1 MKRVAANPG
10 VVTPDEA
17 LSESDSTCYVSLS
30 DHIKRTRT
38 TSQDEGLLLSTLLP
52 EQYSGSVWS
61 LESLAIPITYMST
74 GLLYAFPQATI
85 EYFPRTL
92 GASDAQ
98 LSTVAV
104 VRALPWTFKVLFGL
118 LPDAFPI
125 HGQRFTPYLFLGC
138 VTASLFHLLLSIY
151 SASDS
156 LTIVSFTLL
165 LLGATVGVVMADV
178 MADALVA
185 HRVLRI
191 QQKSPKKRS
200 MEAKLQQQDEEL
212 EAKNQPEGSHLQT
225 TVYLCRFA
233 SEMVGYWLGAAL
245 SNKSQ
250 WGWGA
255 SMGQQFALLAVVP
268 MVSVLPA
275 LKYLYEPEE
284 SGPMPLEE
292 QAKGIWLM
300 LQRRATWQPV
310 CFLVLTNAFLVQNA
324 AWGNF
329 LKVAY
334 DFDAFQYGA
343 LSGIGASV
351 TLASILVYRTH
362 ILPHFEAPWH
372 DVYFVTGL
380 VVAFFSLLNVLL
392 VLRVNEAFGVPPF
405 WFAMGDAAGESF
417 ARGFQYLPVAQMF
430 VAVCPEQQEGVA
442 FALLTSVT
450 NLAQAF
456 SSTIANMLLHVWPVE
471 LSDLQKVP
479 HDFSGVWKLSVLTSV
494 LPLIPVVFLTTRM
507 LPQGPRQL
515 EEMRHQLSSTG
526 AFVVVGLYGF
536 GFLWVIVLSMLAIFA
551 PCHVLVGGHGCY

>member
-1 MKRVAANPG
+1 MRRGTA
-10 VVTPDEA
+10 TPDEA

-38 TSQDEGLLLSTLLP
+38 TSQDEGLLLSSILP

-61 LESLAIPITYMST
+61 LESLAIPMTYMST
-74 GLLYAFPQATI
+74 GLMYSFPQANI

-104 VRALPWTFKVLFGL
+104 VRALPWTFKVVFGL
-118 LPDAFPI
+118 LPDVFPI
-125 HGQRFTPYLFLGC
+125 HGQRFTPYLFIGC
-138 VTASLFHLLLSIY
+138 VISSLFHLLLSIY
-151 SASDS
+151 SASNV
-156 LTIVSFTLL
+156 LTVVSFTLL

-178 MADALVA
+178 IADALVA
-185 HRVLRI
+185 HRVLQI
-191 QQKSPKKRS
+191 QLKSPKKKP
-200 MEAKLQQQDEEL
+200 KLQEEEL
-212 EAKNQPEGSHLQT
+212 EVKNQPVGSHLQT

-233 SEMVGYWLGAAL
+233 SEMVGYWLGAIL
-245 SNKSQ
+245 SNKSH

-255 SMGQQFALLAVVP
+255 SMGQQFAFLAFVP
-268 MVSVLPA
+268 VISVLPA

-284 SGPMPLEE
+284 KSPMALED
-292 QAKGIWLM
+292 QLKGIWLM

-310 CFLVLTNAFLVQNA
+310 CFLVLMNAFLVQNA

-351 TLASILVYRTH
+351 TFVSIVLYRTH
-362 ILPHFEAPWH
+362 ILPFFEAPWH

-380 VVAFFSLLNVLL
+380 VVACFSLLNILL
-392 VLRVNEAFGVPPF
+392 VLQVNEAFGIPPF

-430 VAVCPEQQEGVA
+430 VAVCPDQQEGAA

-456 SSTIANMLLHVWPVE
+456 SSTISNMLLHIWPVE
-471 LSDLQKVP
+471 LSDLQKTP
-479 HDFSGVWKLSVLTSV
+479 HDYSGVWKLSVLSSII
-494 LPLIPVVFLTTRM
+494 PLIPVVFLTTRM
-507 LPQGPRQL
+507 LPKGPRQL
-515 EEMRHQLSSTG
+515 EEMKHQLSPIG
-526 AFVVVGLYGF
+526 GFVVIGLYGF
-536 GFLWVIVLSMLAIFA
+536 GFLWVIVLTMLAIFS
-551 PCHVLVGGHGCY
+551 PCHVLVGGHGCS

>member
-1 MKRVAANPG
+1 MKRVAAKPG
-10 VVTPDEA
+10 VATPDEA

-38 TSQDEGLLLSTLLP
+38 TSQDEGLLLSSLLP

-61 LESLAIPITYMST
+61 LESLAIPITYIST
-74 GLLYAFPQATI
+74 GLMYSFPQATI
-85 EYFPRTL
+85 EFFPRSL

-98 LSTVAV
+98 LSTVTV

-118 LPDAFPI
+118 LPDVFPI
-125 HGQRFTPYLFLGC
+125 HGLRFTPYLFLGC
-138 VTASLFHLLLSIY
+138 VTASLFYLMLSIY

-156 LTIVSFTLL
+156 LTIASFALL
-165 LLGATVGVVMADV
+165 LFGATVGVVMADV

-185 HRVLRI
+185 HRVLLL
-191 QQKSPKKRS
+191 QQKSPRKRS
-200 MEAKLQQQDEEL
+200 EESKLQQEEPK
-212 EAKNQPEGSHLQT
+212 AKMQSEGAHLQT

-245 SNKSQ
+245 SNKAQ

-255 SMGQQFALLAVVP
+255 SMGQQFAFLAFVP
-268 MVSVLPA
+268 MISVLPA

-284 SGPMPLEE
+284 NGTMPL
-292 QAKGIWLM
+292 QQQVAGIWLM

-310 CFLVLTNAFLVQNA
+310 CFLVLANAFFVQNA
-324 AWGNF
+324 AWGNY

-334 DFDAFQYGA
+334 SFDAFQYGA
-343 LSGIGASV
+343 LSGIGAFV
-351 TLASILVYRTH
+351 TFVSIVLYRTH
-362 ILPHFEAPWH
+362 IMPHFEAPWH

-392 VLRVNEAFGVPPF
+392 VLHVNEVFGVPPF

-430 VAVCPEQQEGVA
+430 VAVCPEHQEGVA

-450 NLAQAF
+450 NLAQVF
-456 SSTIANMLLHVWPVE
+456 SSTISNMLLHIWPVE
-471 LSDLQKVP
+471 LTDLQKVP

-494 LPLIPVVFLTTRM
+494 IPLIPVVFATTRL
-507 LPQGPRQL
+507 LPKGPRQL
-515 EEMRHQLSSTG
+515 EEMRHQLSPIG
-526 AFVVVGLYGF
+526 AVVVIALYGC
-536 GFLWVIVLSMLAIFA
+536 GFIWVIVLSMLAIFA
-551 PCHVLVGGHGCY
+551 PCHVIVGGHGCY

>member
-1 MKRVAANPG
+1 MKRVAAKSG
-10 VVTPDEA
+10 VATPDEA

-30 DHIKRTRT
+30 DHIKRSRT
-38 TSQDEGLLLSTLLP
+38 TSQDEGFLLSSILP

-61 LESLAIPITYMST
+61 LEALAIPMTYIST
-74 GLLYAFPQATI
+74 GLMYAFPQATI

-104 VRALPWTFKVLFGL
+104 VRALPWSFKVIFGL
-118 LPDAFPI
+118 LPDIFPI
-125 HGQRFTPYLFLGC
+125 YGQRFTPYLFFGC
-138 VTASLFHLLLSIY
+138 ITTSLFHLLLSMH
-151 SASDS
+151 SATDS

-185 HRVLRI
+185 HRVLLL
-191 QQKSPKKRS
+191 QLKSPKRS
-200 MEAKLQQQDEEL
+200 MERKLQQDEEPKRR
-212 EAKNQPEGSHLQT
+212 EQPEGTQLQT

-233 SEMVGYWLGAAL
+233 SEMVGYWLGSLL

-255 SMGQQFALLAVVP
+255 SMGQQFAFLAFIPVIT
-268 MVSVLPA
+268 VLPS
-275 LKYLYEPEE
+275 LRYFYEPTEE
-284 SGPMPLEE
+284 NDPMPLRD
-292 QAKGIWLM
+292 QAAGIWLM
-300 LQRRATWQPV
+300 LQRRGTWQPV
-310 CFLVLTNAFLVQNA
+310 CFLVLANALFVQNA

-334 DFDAFQYGA
+334 DFSAFEYGA

-351 TLASILVYRTH
+351 TFGAIVVYRLH
-362 ILPHFEAPWH
+362 ILPRYEAPWH

-380 VVAFFSLLNVLL
+380 VVAGFSLLNVLL
-392 VLRVNEAFGVPPF
+392 VLQVNETFGIAPF

-430 VAVCPEQQEGVA
+430 VAVCPEHQEGVA

-456 SSTIANMLLHVWPVE
+456 ASTISNMLLQIWPVE
-471 LSDLQKVP
+471 LEDLQKVP
-479 HDFSGVWKLSVLTSV
+479 HDFGGVWKLSVLTSII
-494 LPLIPVVFLTTRM
+494 PLAPVVLLTTRM
-507 LPQGPRQL
+507 LPKGPRQL
-515 EEMRHQLSSTG
+515 EEMRHQLSPVG
-526 AFVVVGLYGF
+526 AAVVIGLYGF
-536 GFLWVIVLSMLAIFA
+536 GFVWVIVLSMLAIFS
-551 PCHVLVGGHGCY
+551 PCHLLVGGHGC